1 MRKLS
6 YVIAALAAIVAASTW
21 SAPTKAEMY
30 NGPKE
35 VNGKCFH
42 TGQNGFP
49 QGIGYWADCPKPAAA
64 TTPRQPQSTSKRHH
78 S

>member
-1 MRKLS
+1 MRNVKYAVATLGA
-6 YVIAALAAIVAASTW
+6 ILAI
-21 SAPTKAEMY
+21 SAWTAPSKADMW

-35 VNGKCFH
+35 QNGKCWQ

-49 QGIGYWADCPKPAAA
+49 QGIGYWDTCAKPAAA
-64 TTPRQPQSTSKRHH
+64 PVHQPTTRRHH

>member
-1 MRKLS
+1 MRKIS
-6 YVIAALAAIVAASTW
+6 YAVVAISAVVAVSAW
-21 SAPTKAEMY
+21 SASSKADMW

-35 VNGKCFH
+35 QNGKCWQ
-42 TGQNGFP
+42 TGQNGYP

-64 TTPRQPQSTSKRHH
+64 TPQRPTTPRKHH

>member
-1 MRKLS
+1 MRNLKYAVVVLGA
-6 YVIAALAAIVAASTW
+6 IAAIGVW
-21 SAPTKAEMY
+21 SAPSMADMW
-30 NGPKE
+30 NGPKQQ
-35 VNGKCFH
+35 NGKCWQ

-64 TTPRQPQSTSKRHH
+64 PVPQTTSRRHH